1 MKLVYFNG
9 RGFAETSRLLLKLKG
24 VSFEDYRYP
33 IEIKDWKN
41 HIIIKEDFDN
51 DKKKNLLLNSLN
63 KVPYLRLDDGKII
76 CQSKSIERYLSKKY
90 DMIGNSLEQEALID
104 SICETIR
111 DYKDMYQ
118 KVKRENDHEKID
130 KFFEETLIEKWEL
143 LEHILCLENENFS
156 VGKKISLAD
165 IVIFSFVTDYFDAK
179 HLVLRSINKFE
190 KIKNIVGNIS
200 SDENIKNWLKCR
212 PITSF

>member
-1 MKLVYFNG
+1 M
-9 RGFAETSRLLLKLKG
+9 
-24 VSFEDYRYP
+24 
-33 IEIKDWKN
+33 
-41 HIIIKEDFDN
+41 
-51 DKKKNLLLNSLN
+51 LNSLN